1 MLERLEIHHY
11 ALIEDV
17 TINLCEGF
25 TVITGETGAGKSII
39 LGALSLLLG
48 EKTDVQSIRS
58 GCESATVSASFFLGA
73 AVSPSLSTLLAER
86 DLDLDEGTLV
96 LSRTIKSN
104 GRSTISIQ
112 GRVMTRSDLA
122 SISEELIDIS
132 AQRDHQSLLSPSH
145 QRDVLDAFGS
155 CLLDKIEYQKQF
167 AICGDLQNE
176 IEKLSLAIQNSSRE
190 SEFLKFAVDEIT
202 KADPKP
208 GEDERISEQVKT
220 IGAFEQIHDALALAG
235 ELLHGT
241 ENGPSV
247 LGSLHQAAAQLALA
261 ARGDVSIDPFRIR
274 METASIECEDIFE
287 SIRDYL
293 AGMSYSEQQLDE
305 LQARQALLQ
314 RLKKKYGHS
323 IENMLAFKEECQS
336 KLMQS
341 ENGEE
346 LLNDLEKKLAREK
359 QLLLQ
364 KASLLSQNRKKGA
377 LRLQKEIEQTL
388 RSLGMP
394 QATFLIEVRP
404 VSPNPSGSDDIS
416 FMICANPGLDSRSIR
431 EVASGGELSRV
442 MLALKTVLSLH
453 DSVGTLIFDEVDA
466 GIGGSVAVSVAKQL
480 KKLSESHQVIA
491 ITHLASIASQAD
503 TQLVVSKRVES
514 GMSFTNIVSVENEE
528 RVGEIARMLSGDAES
543 QVSLVH
549 AKELLGGH

>member
-17 TINLCEGF
+17 TINLGEGF

-58 GCESATVSASFFLGA
+58 GCDSATVSASFFLGENL
-73 AVSPSLSTLLAER
+73 SPTLSALLQER
-86 DLDLDEGTLV
+86 ELELDEGSLA

-104 GRSTISIQ
+104 GRSSISVQ
-112 GRVMTRSDLA
+112 GRVMTRTDLTL
-122 SISEELIDIS
+122 ISEELVDIS
-132 AQRDHQSLLSPSH
+132 AQRDHQSLLSASH

-155 CLLDKIEYQKQF
+155 CLQNKNEYQKQF
-167 AICGDLQNE
+167 LLCQGLREE
-176 IEKLSLAIQNSSRE
+176 IEKLKQTIQNSSRE
-190 SEFLKFAVDEIT
+190 SEFLTFALDEIT
-202 KADPKP
+202 KANPKP
-208 GEDERISEQVKT
+208 GEDDQIAELVKT
-220 IGAFEQIHDALALAG
+220 ISSFEQIHDALSLAG

-241 ENGPSV
+241 ENGSSV
-247 LGSLHQAAAQLALA
+247 LGSLHQAAVQMGVA
-261 ARGDVSIDPFRIR
+261 ARADSSLDQFRIR
-274 METASIECEDIFE
+274 LEGANIECEDIFE

-323 IENMLAFKEECQS
+323 IENMLKFKDECQT

-346 LLNDLEKKLAREK
+346 LLADLEKKLGREK
-359 QLLLQ
+359 LVLQ
-364 KASLLSQNRKKGA
+364 AKASLLTQVRKTGA
-377 LRLQKEIEQTL
+377 LKLQKEIEETL

-394 QATFLIEVRP
+394 QATFAIEVNP
-404 VSPNPSGSDDIS
+404 VEPSISGSDDIS
-416 FMICANPGLDSRSIR
+416 FMICANPGLDSRPIR

-442 MLALKTVLSLH
+442 MLALKTVLASH

-466 GIGGSVAVSVAKQL
+466 GVGGTVAVSVAKQL
-480 KKLSESHQVIA
+480 KKLSGSHQVLA
-491 ITHLASIASQAD
+491 ITHLASIASLAD
-503 TQLVVSKRVES
+503 SQLVVSKRIER
-514 GMSFTNIVSVENEE
+514 GMSFTNIASVENEA

-543 QVSLVH
+543 QISLVH
-549 AKELLGGH
+549 AKELLSQ